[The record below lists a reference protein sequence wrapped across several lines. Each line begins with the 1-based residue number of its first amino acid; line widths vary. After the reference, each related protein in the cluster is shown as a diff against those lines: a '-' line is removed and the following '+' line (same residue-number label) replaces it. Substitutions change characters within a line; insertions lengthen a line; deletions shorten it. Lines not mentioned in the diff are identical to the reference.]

1 VKRAVTL
8 LTTVFIVAGLAACS
22 NAPARQEHPVPATAT
37 SSSLLSLNC
46 PDSAGQQGADH
57 ETVTGGVEGLVLPG
71 SDDPAGLYPIGT
83 AGRGE
88 RYFIY
93 KAFLAVSPSAGPYAT
108 VSVTSPADAR
118 LIYGSPSRIGE
129 LFSASSG
136 QALVTASRSTV
147 RLPVCG
153 PRFTGFTGGV
163 IVTRPACVTFAVSSP
178 SAQAATVA
186 VPIGPAK
193 C

>member
-1 VKRAVTL
+1 M
-8 LTTVFIVAGLAACS
+8 
-22 NAPARQEHPVPATAT
+22 PATAT
-37 SSSLLSLNC
+37 SSSLLSLGC

-71 SDDPAGLYPIGT
+71 SDDPAGLYPVGT
-83 AGRGE
+83 AGSRAH
-88 RYFIY
+88 YFIY
-93 KAFLAVSPSAGPYAT
+93 KAFLAVSPSAAPYAT
-108 VSVTSPADAR
+108 VAVTRPADAR
-118 LIYGSPSRIGE
+118 LIYASPSRIGE

-163 IVTRPACVTFAVSSP
+163 IVSRPACVTFAVSSP
-178 SAQAATVA
+178 STPAATVD